1 MQAYI
6 KRDRAAFGADGYPDD
21 WACMYYDALGGLEQ
35 GAKKAGSTSTEAIV
49 KALKGATIDTCR
61 GKRSF
66 RDCSNQLEVPSYV
79 GEVWDSPDYPFPI
92 YKPDSMVLVEA
103 KEVWTGSCDE
113 VEKLKKK
120 RA

>member
-1 MQAYI
+1 MKAGKKPRLKILQPSAS
-6 KRDRAAFGADGYPDD
+6 KPPS
-21 WACMYYDALGGLEQ
+21 
-35 GAKKAGSTSTEAIV
+35 AKKNACTTNTEAIV

-61 GKRSF
+61 GKRAF

-92 YKPDSMVLVEA
+92 YKPDTMVLVEA
-103 KEVWTGSCDE
+103 KEVWTPTCED